1 MAARHATSLAKNM
14 AANMTANPYLS
25 ANMESD
31 VDAFM
36 DANSVYYLGVHL
48 LGEKLSF
55 SIWIPAPFEAKKWKF
70 AIFLAVTSVYCWK
83 LKKMPW
89 APNIHCD
96 EPF

>member
-55 SIWIPAPFEAKKWKF
+55 SI
-70 AIFLAVTSVYCWK
+70 
-83 LKKMPW
+83 
-89 APNIHCD
+89 
-96 EPF
+96 